1 MILDWLPNANHAALF
16 AAEHIGAFS
25 RQGLIVNLVAP
36 SDPDLP
42 ARLVAA
48 GQADLAISYGTQIN
62 MIDSAGL
69 PLVRIA
75 TLINS
80 PLNTVMALGDG
91 KIRTLADLKGGKVG
105 ISVSGVED
113 ALLAVMLQS
122 VGLQPDDVTSVKI
135 NYGMVAA
142 LLTGHLDAAIG
153 AYRNAEVLQVQQLGK
168 KPIVFLPEEHGVPV
182 YDELILVARRNSL
195 GDPKLKRFSRCS
207 ARRHRRASKIA
218 RHTLDGVRCRPSRA
232 FKCSQRDELEN
243 HHARYR
249 SHSRKAGRSALP
261 ETSRLSRLR
270 IPSLKPLCRSTSLRY
285 SSDEARAGFY
295 PAAIESALAIKAS
308 AILMLAIS
316 MSRPIQRNRAAALCC
331 CFLHGDQNTTCL
343 VDFRIGWG
351 EHLVGE
357 SNLAG
362 MDRPLPFVAE
372 HGCAP
377 TGSPEA
383 VRVVEVA
390 KWPIDRAQAVG
401 AAGDQHAVLR
411 KMPRICP
418 VEVAVASPPTCQ

>member
-1 MILDWLPNANHAALF
+1 MLTRRPLLAGLAALAACSAAPPAHAADALTVILDWLPNANHAALF

-75 TLINS
+75 TLIDS
-80 PLNTVMALGDG
+80 PLNTVMALGEG

-195 GDPKLKRFSRCS
+195 GDPKLKRFLAALQEGTVALLKSPDTLWTAFAAAHPELS
-207 ARRHRRASKIA
+207 NVLNEMSWKTTMPVIA
-218 RHTLDGVRCRPSRA
+218 RTPARLDA
-232 FKCSQRDELEN
+232 QRYLN
-243 HHARYR
+243 FQ
-249 SHSRKAGRSALP
+249 
-261 ETSRLSRLR
+261 T
-270 IPSLKPLCRSTSLRY
+270 
-285 SSDEARAGFY
+285 F
-295 PAAIESALAIKAS
+295 
-308 AILMLAIS
+308 
-316 MSRPIQRNRAAALCC
+316 
-331 CFLHGDQNTTCL
+331 
-343 VDFRIGWG
+343 
-351 EHLVGE
+351 
-357 SNLAG
+357 
-362 MDRPLPFVAE
+362 
-372 HGCAP
+372 
-377 TGSPEA
+377 
-383 VRVVEVA
+383 
-390 KWPIDRAQAVG
+390 
-401 AAGDQHAVLR
+401 
-411 KMPRICP
+411 
-418 VEVAVASPPTCQ
+418 AVAHSIAKTTLPLDQFAVQLG